1 MIRVENLSK
10 RFGEIQAIQDVSF
23 TVNDGE
29 ILGFLGPNGAGK
41 STTLRIITTY
51 LTPTAG
57 QVTVDNLDVATESAQ
72 VRARIGYLPE
82 QNPLYVEMTAYDQ
95 LRFAAAA
102 RGITGQLFAT
112 ALRRVSGECG
122 LKEVIHRPI
131 GELSK
136 GYRQRVGLAQA
147 IIHDPEILILDEPTS
162 GLDPNQIAEIRG
174 LIKQLGREKTV
185 IISSHFLQEVQA
197 VADRMIILNK
207 GRVVADGTTAEL
219 MAGFEGQARLN
230 LEVKNATDKSIAGL
244 TDRFPEIKIKDQT
257 TRDGVSNLALE
268 YPTGRDL
275 REQIFGYAVEAGWVL
290 LEMSRQQAQL
300 EDLFRS
306 LTLEEGG
313 AHA

>member
-1 MIRVENLSK
+1 MIQVEKLSK
-10 RFGEIQAIQDVSF
+10 RFGEIQAIQDVGF
-23 TVNDGE
+23 TVSDGE

-57 QVTVDNLDVATESAQ
+57 RVTVDDLDVAAESAQ

-82 QNPLYVEMTAYDQ
+82 QNPLYNEMTAYDQ

-102 RGITGQLFAT
+102 RGITGQAFAV

-122 LKEVIHRPI
+122 LGEIIHRPI

-147 IIHDPEILILDEPTS
+147 IIHDPDILILDEPTS

-185 IISSHFLQEVQA
+185 IISSHILQEVQA

-230 LEVKNATDKSIAGL
+230 LEVKNATDKSITAL
-244 TDRFPEIKIKDQT
+244 TARFPEIKVQEQT
-257 TRDGVSNLALE
+257 TRDGVSRVSLE

-290 LEMSRQQAQL
+290 LEMSRQQARL

>member
-1 MIRVENLSK
+1 VIQVENLSK
-10 RFGEIQAIQDVSF
+10 RFGEIQAIQDVGF

-57 QVTVDNLDVATESAQ
+57 RVTIDDLDVATESAQ

-82 QNPLYVEMTAYDQ
+82 QNPLYIEMTAYDQ

-102 RGITGQLFAT
+102 RGITGQAFAT

-122 LKEVIHRPI
+122 LGEVIHRPI

-147 IIHDPEILILDEPTS
+147 IIHNPEILILDEPTS

-185 IISSHFLQEVQA
+185 IISSHILQEVQA

-230 LEVKNATDKSIAGL
+230 LEVKNATDKSIAAL
-244 TDRFPEIKIKDQT
+244 IARFPEIKVQDQT
-257 TRDGVSNLALE
+257 TRDGVSHLVLE

-275 REQIFGYAVEAGWVL
+275 REQIFGYAVDAGWVL
-290 LEMSRQQAQL
+290 LEMSRQQAKL

-306 LTLEEGG
+306 LTLEKGG

>member
-10 RFGEIQAIQDVSF
+10 RFGEIQAIQDVGF
-23 TVNDGE
+23 TVSDGE

-57 QVTVDNLDVATESAQ
+57 RVTIDDLDVADESAQ

-82 QNPLYVEMTAYDQ
+82 QNPLYNEMTAYDQ
-95 LRFAAAA
+95 LQFAAAA
-102 RGITGQLFAT
+102 RGITGQTFAA
-112 ALRRVSGECG
+112 ALRRVIGECG
-122 LKEVIHRPI
+122 LKEIIHRPI

-147 IIHDPEILILDEPTS
+147 IIHDPDILILDEPTS
-162 GLDPNQIAEIRG
+162 GLDPNQIAEIRAV
-174 LIKQLGREKTV
+174 IKKLGREKTV
-185 IISSHFLQEVQA
+185 IISTHILQEVQA

-219 MAGFEGQARLN
+219 MAGFEGRARLN
-230 LEVKNATDKSIAGL
+230 LEVKNSTDKSIATL
-244 TDRFPEIKIKDQT
+244 TDRFPEIKIQDRT
-257 TRDGVSNLALE
+257 TCDGVCRIALE
-268 YPTGRDL
+268 YPTGHDL
-275 REQIFGYAVEAGWVL
+275 REQIFGYAVEADWVL

>member
-1 MIRVENLSK
+1 MIQVENLSK
-10 RFGEIQAIQDVSF
+10 RFGEIQAIQDLGF

-57 QVTVDNLDVATESAQ
+57 RVTIDDLDVATESAQ

-82 QNPLYVEMTAYDQ
+82 QNPLYNEMTAYDQ

-102 RGITGQLFAT
+102 RGITGQAFAA

-122 LKEVIHRPI
+122 LGEVVHRPI

-185 IISSHFLQEVQA
+185 IISSHILQEVQA

-230 LEVKNATDKSIAGL
+230 LEVKNATDKSVAALIA
-244 TDRFPEIKIKDQT
+244 RFPEIKVQDLT
-257 TRDGVSNLALE
+257 TRDGVSHLVLE
-268 YPTGRDL
+268 YPTGRDM
-275 REQIFGYAVEAGWVL
+275 REQIFAYAVEAGWVL
-290 LEMSRQQAQL
+290 LEMSRQQARL

-306 LTLEEGG
+306 LTLEKGG